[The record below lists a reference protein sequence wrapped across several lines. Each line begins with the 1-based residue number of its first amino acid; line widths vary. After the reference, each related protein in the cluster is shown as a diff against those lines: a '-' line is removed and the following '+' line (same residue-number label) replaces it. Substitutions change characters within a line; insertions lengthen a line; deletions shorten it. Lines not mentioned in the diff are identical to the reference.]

1 MKKFIIFILFAL
13 TLATTFTACT
23 DEEIKPKTDLNN
35 NPGGGAS
42 DGKQG

>member
-1 MKKFIIFILFAL
+1 MKKILLFILFAL

-23 DEEIKPKTDLNN
+23 EEEIKPKTDVSA
-35 NPGGGAS
+35 PGGGAS